1 MKHIFVINPVA
12 GKGKTEEIIRPQIVD
27 YCTKND
33 IDYEIFVSSY
43 PKSAIDY
50 VRKKA
55 SEGEHTRFYACGG
68 DGTLFEVVNG
78 SFGFKNAEVGSIPL
92 GSGNDFIR
100 LFGTKEDFLNL
111 EGQIN
116 GTAIEID
123 AIRCGDKIAVN
134 QCSMGLDAEICAKQ
148 ASFKKLPVMKAETA
162 YYASLL
168 YCFIGKMKSEFTI
181 SIDDGEPEKL
191 TVLFCLGANSRW
203 YGGGFMG
210 APLAM
215 PDDGLLDFIIV
226 KKNMPR
232 AKMLKLIEP
241 YKKGQHLG
249 WDITKFVRGKKIN
262 IKSDKPAAVNIDGE
276 TEYVTESTFEIVEK
290 SVKFV
295 VPAGSDYFERVRNGI
310 INPDTPIPAEE

>member
-1 MKHIFVINPVA
+1 MKHVFIVNPIS
-12 GKGKTEEIIRPQIVD
+12 GKADASGTLVPQIIQVATKRKLD
-27 YCTKND
+27 YQIILTE
-33 IDYEIFVSSY
+33 YHRH
-43 PKSAIDY
+43 AIELAKAAAESGEP
-50 VRKKA
+50 VRL
-55 SEGEHTRFYACGG
+55 YACGG

-203 YGGGFMG
+203 YGSGFMG